1 MAMLQFPDMFL
12 VQQSFECKT
21 IDNVV
26 LETAKQLN
34 ESDFAD
40 SIKPGDTVA
49 ITAGSR
55 GIYQLPAIL
64 KQVVDFFRRHQ
75 AEPLIVPAMGS
86 HGGATVDGQLQVL
99 AKLGITAES
108 VGAEI
113 QGTMDTV
120 VVAET
125 ESGIPIH
132 FDAIAAKADHV
143 FVVNRIK
150 PHTRFTGP
158 IESGLHKM
166 LLIGLGK
173 HAGATVYHQAIN
185 DFSFGQILTSVAS
198 EVITRCS
205 VLGGLAIVE
214 NALDET
220 ALIQAV
226 PASEFAA
233 MESRLLDQAKQW
245 LPTLPFPDVDLLIVD
260 RIGKN
265 ISGTGMDANVIG
277 RKFNDHAGTVDD
289 IANCKRI
296 FVRSLTS
303 ETEGN
308 ACGIGLAEFTT
319 SACVGQVDHEKT
331 NTNVVTASHPEA
343 GMIPLTYSSDKAA
356 ITAALKTVGTVTPEK
371 AKVVQIADTLHLSTV
386 RMSTAYFDRIQ
397 SAKHLTIIQDA
408 KSFPLNS
415 SGELQDV

>member
-1 MAMLQFPDMFL
+1 MEKLQFPDML
-12 VQQSFECKT
+12 VVQQSFQCQT
-21 IDNVV
+21 VADVV
-26 LETAKQLN
+26 LETQQQMDGLN
-34 ESDFAD
+34 LAAA
-40 SIKPGDTVA
+40 IKPGDTVA

-55 GIYQLPAIL
+55 GINNLPAIL
-64 KQVVDFFRRHQ
+64 KATVDFFRRHQ
-75 AEPLIVPAMGS
+75 AVPFIVPAMGS
-86 HGGATVDGQLQVL
+86 HGGATVAGQLQVL
-99 AKLGITAES
+99 AKLGITSES
-108 VGAEI
+108 VTAEI
-113 QGTMDTV
+113 RATMDTV

-125 ESGIPIH
+125 DAGIPVH

-173 HAGATVYHQAIN
+173 HTGATIYHQAIN
-185 DFSFGQILTSVAS
+185 DYRFEQILKSVVDK
-198 EVITRCS
+198 VIDRCR

-214 NALDET
+214 NALDQT

-226 PASEFAA
+226 AA
-233 MESRLLDQAKQW
+233 ADFGMTEPKLLELAKQW

-265 ISGTGMDANVIG
+265 ISGAGMDANVIG
-277 RKFNDHAGTVDD
+277 RKFNDHAATAED

-303 ETEGN
+303 ETQGN

-319 SACVGQVDHEKT
+319 AACVKQIDHEKT

-343 GMIPLTYSSDKAA
+343 GMVPLTYPTDAQA
-356 ITAALKTVGTVTPEK
+356 ITAALKTVGTVEPHN
-371 AKVVQIADTLHLSTV
+371 AKVVQISDTLHLSTV
-386 RMSTAYFDRIQ
+386 RMSSVYFDRIQ
-397 SAKHLTIIQDA
+397 SAEHL
-408 KSFPLNS
+408 KVVEPMFPFPLNS
-415 SGELQDV
+415 TGDLAEI

>member
-1 MAMLQFPDMFL
+1 MAKLKFPNMLL
-12 VQQSFECKT
+12 VQQSFECQAL
-21 IDNVV
+21 DDVV
-26 LETAKQLN
+26 LETAKQLD
-34 ESDFAD
+34 ESGFAGLVN
-40 SIKPGDTVA
+40 PGDTVA

-55 GIYQLPAIL
+55 GICQLPVIL
-64 KQVVDFFRRHQ
+64 KSVVDFFRRHQ
-75 AEPLIVPAMGS
+75 ANPFIVPAMGS

-99 AKLGITAES
+99 SKLGITAES

-113 QGTMDTV
+113 RATMDTV

-125 ESGIPIH
+125 ELGIPVH
-132 FDAIAAKADHV
+132 FDAIAAQADHV

-173 HAGATVYHQAIN
+173 HAGATIYHQAIN
-185 DFSFGQILTSVAS
+185 DFRFEQILSSVAG
-198 EVITRCS
+198 EVIRGCR

-214 NALDET
+214 NGLDQT
-220 ALIQAV
+220 ALIEAV
-226 PASEFAA
+226 AASEFGK
-233 MESRLLDQAKQW
+233 MEPKLLDKAKQW

-277 RKFNDHAGTVDD
+277 RKFNDHAGTPDD

-296 FVRSLTS
+296 FVRSLTE

-319 SACVGQVDHEKT
+319 SACVKQIDHEKT

-343 GMIPLTYSSDKAA
+343 GMIPIAYSSDQRA
-356 ITAALKTVGTVTPEK
+356 ISAALKTVGTVAPEN
-371 AKVVQIADTLHLSTV
+371 AKVVQISDTLHLSTV
-386 RMSTAYFDRIQ
+386 RMSKAYIQRIQ
-397 SAKHLTIIQDA
+397 SAKHLKILKDA
-408 KSFPLNS
+408 QPFPFDSAGQLK
-415 SGELQDV
+415 DV